1 MECAH
6 GGNEADGVAAVDFVS
21 APRPLA
27 KFGYG
32 AKDLHQML
40 LNLSGLESPSGAK
53 AHADITWFMYGLKP
67 VPFIGLSFSAACK
80 ARNPSPCKDNG
91 QGIKPGSAGPILQCI
106 LIHDGVV
113 CVDF

>member
-1 MECAH
+1 
-6 GGNEADGVAAVDFVS
+6 
-21 APRPLA
+21 
-27 KFGYG
+27 
-32 AKDLHQML
+32 ML